1 MRDSRLEFCSWGCVE
16 GRAEIEKRKGE
27 DKVDCISV
35 GEKEFYLNS
44 YEMGENFLSFEIG
57 PVGFK
62 DRKKLKEIIHK
73 EPLVV
78 RAGGEKIKVLIEAE
92 TKIDCFSTNHSTTF
106 DISSVSFEEDS

>member
-1 MRDSRLEFCSWGCVE
+1 LEFCSWGCVE

-57 PVGFK
+57 ETTFK
-62 DRKKLKEIIHK
+62 ERKRLKEKLHK
-73 EPLVV
+73 EPVKIRLK
-78 RAGGEKIKVLIEAE
+78 GETVKVFLEAD
-92 TKIDCFSTNHSTTF
+92 TKIDCFATNHSTVF
-106 DISSVSFEEDS
+106 DMEQVGFEEDT